1 MPTPPDALLCDMDG
15 TLVDTEASWL
25 ETVDGLLHEHGEAH
39 GPEAVRGFAGL
50 PLGSAAQLL
59 AVRIRR
65 PVDVVAE
72 RLHHGFTARV
82 SSGVRLKPGAAELL
96 DRAAALGVPV
106 ALVTASERAVTD
118 QVLRTLGAARFA
130 LSVANGETA
139 RGKPHPDPYLAACRL
154 LGAAPGRCLAVEDT
168 PVGVRAALAAGCR
181 VLAVPTVPGIVAGG
195 RTTVVGSLREIAL
208 WDFSFD

>member
-15 TLVDTEASWL
+15 TLVDTEDSWL
-25 ETVDGLLHEHGEAH
+25 ETVSGLLREYGQPHD
-39 GPEAVRGFAGL
+39 PAVVREFAGL
-50 PLGSAAQLL
+50 PLESAARLL
-59 AVRIRR
+59 AGRARR
-65 PVDVVAE
+65 PADAVAE

-82 SSGVRLKPGAAELL
+82 STGVRLKPGAAELL
-96 DRAAALGVPV
+96 DRAAALGVPI
-106 ALVTASERAVTD
+106 ALVTASEREVTD
-118 QVLRTLGAARFA
+118 RVLHTLGASRFA

-181 VLAVPTVPGIVAGG
+181 VLAVPTVPGIVAGD
-195 RTTVVGSLREIAL
+195 RTTVVGSLRQVAL
-208 WDFSFD
+208 HFALD